1 MDQKMITMNDV
12 AEAAGVSRQTVSRVI
27 NNKGE
32 ISPATRQHVMD
43 VIQKLGYRPNR
54 AARGLVMQRTNTV
67 GLIIPD
73 ITNPFFSE
81 VARGVQDLA
90 RTKDYNVFMGSTD
103 EEPKET
109 VRTLQ
114 SLAAQAVDGI
124 IIFSHPLSNEDLES
138 FVNSF
143 RPIVTINLPFKHS
156 SVSMITVDNYQGA
169 KLAVNHLV
177 EQGHTAIAML
187 TGNSASFQKIR
198 RVNGYHDALA
208 AHSLPVNQDW
218 IIPCIPDMV
227 NGHKAARQLLANN
240 PEITAIFAYNDLLA
254 LGALRA
260 CHELGRRVPQNCA
273 VIGFDDVQLASM
285 VTPSLT
291 TIHYD
296 KYDVGQKAMS
306 RLFEM
311 IENPE
316 GDFPPIK
323 INVDLIVRES
333 T

>member
-1 MDQKMITMNDV
+1 MKQKTITMNDV

-27 NNKGE
+27 NDKGE
-32 ISPATRQHVMD
+32 ISPDTRQHVMD

-67 GLIIPD
+67 GLVIPD

-90 RTKDYNVFMGSTD
+90 RTRDHNVFMGSTD
-103 EEPKET
+103 EEPEET
-109 VRTLQ
+109 IRTLQ

-124 IIFSHPLSNEDLES
+124 IIFSHPLSHEKLEN
-138 FVNSF
+138 FANSF
-143 RPIVTINLPFKHS
+143 RPIVTINLSFEHA
-156 SVSMITVDNYQGA
+156 SVSTITVDNYQGA

-187 TGNSASFQKIR
+187 TGNSASPQKIR
-198 RVNGYHDALA
+198 RVNGYTDALT
-208 AHSLPVNQDW
+208 AHGLPVNQDW
-218 IIPCIPDMV
+218 IIPCVPDMV
-227 NGHKAARQLLANN
+227 NGHQTAHQLLTNN
-240 PEITAIFAYNDLLA
+240 PQITAIFAYNDLLA

-260 CHELGRRVPQNCA
+260 CHELGRRVPQDCA
-273 VIGFDDVQLASM
+273 VIGFDDIQLASM

-291 TIHYD
+291 TVHYD
-296 KYDVGQKAMS
+296 KYGLGQKAMS

-316 GDFPPIK
+316 GNFPSIK
-323 INVDLIVRES
+323 IDVDLIIRES